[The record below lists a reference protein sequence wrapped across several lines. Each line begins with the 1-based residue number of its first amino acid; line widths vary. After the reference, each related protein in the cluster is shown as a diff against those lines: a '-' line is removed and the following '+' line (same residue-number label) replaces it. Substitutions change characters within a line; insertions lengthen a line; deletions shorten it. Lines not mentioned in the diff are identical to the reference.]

1 MPYALGAT
9 VTLQLTALASATVVL
24 NVTAPDGTES
34 TPATSNVLTTWSA
47 SVTANQLGLW
57 QFTWIVTGTESNVE
71 QGTFQVGTPWYA
83 TLAEL
88 QAYLPSGTSDLVTQL
103 SDSLATASR
112 SIDKATGRRFWA
124 DTAAT
129 SRLFYPAPD
138 RWSRTLVDDFYTT
151 TGLVVEVDASG
162 DGVFETTYTSAD
174 YELSPLNGVVD
185 GEDGWPFY
193 RIRPVNWTWTCN
205 PLRASLRVTA
215 KWGWTAVPSAV
226 KTACVIL
233 ATEALKLAREAPF
246 GVAGF
251 GVDGLV
257 RVRENPRVRDMLA
270 PYTRSPVN
278 LA

>member
-9 VTLQLTALASATVVL
+9 VTLELTALASATVVVH
-24 NVTAPDGTES
+24 VTAPDGTES
-34 TPATSNVLTTWSA
+34 TPATSNVLTAWSA
-47 SVTANQLGLW
+47 SVTANQLGMW
-57 QFTWIVTGTESNVE
+57 QFTWIVTGTESNVA
-71 QGTFQVGTPWYA
+71 QGTFEVGNPWYA

-88 QAYLPSGTSDLVTQL
+88 QAYLPSGTSDLETELQ
-103 SDSLATASR
+103 DSLATASR
-112 SIDKATGRRFWA
+112 AIDKMTGRRFWA

-129 SRLFYPAPD
+129 ARLFYPSPD
-138 RWSRTLVDDFYTT
+138 RWNRTMVDDFHTI
-151 TGLVVEVDASG
+151 TGLIIEVDNGG
-162 DGVFETTYTSAD
+162 DGTFETTYTSAD

-185 GEDGWPFY
+185 GEEGWPFY
-193 RIRPVNWTWTCN
+193 QIRPVNWSWTCTT
-205 PLRASLRVTA
+205 RASLRVTA
-215 KWGWTAVPSAV
+215 KWGWANVPAGV

-251 GVDGLV
+251 GVDGLI

-270 PYTRSPVN
+270 PYTRHPVL

>member
-9 VTLQLTALASATVVL
+9 VTLQLTALASATVAL

-57 QFTWIVTGTESNVE
+57 QFTWIVTGTASNVE

-129 SRLFYPAPD
+129 SRLFYPNPD

-151 TGLVVEVDASG
+151 TGLIVEVDASG

-185 GEDGWPFY
+185 GEDGWPYY

>member
-129 SRLFYPAPD
+129 SRLFYPNPD

-185 GEDGWPFY
+185 GEDGWPYY
-193 RIRPVNWTWTCN
+193 RIRPVNWAWVCN

-215 KWGWTAVPSAV
+215 KWGWTAVPAAV

>member
-1 MPYALGAT
+1 MPYALGAS
-9 VTLQLTALASATVVL
+9 VTLQLTALASATVAL
-24 NVTAPDGTES
+24 HVTAPDGTES
-34 TPATSNVLTTWSA
+34 TPATSNVLTTWSGT
-47 SVTANQLGLW
+47 VTADQLGLW

-88 QAYLPSGTSDLVTQL
+88 QAYLPSGTTDLETEL

-112 SIDKATGRRFWA
+112 SIDKACGRRFYA

-129 SRLFYPAPD
+129 ARLYYPSPD
-138 RWSRTLVDDFYTT
+138 RWNRTVVDDFHTT
-151 TGLVVEVDASG
+151 TGLIIEVDAGG
-162 DGVFETTYTSAD
+162 DGTFETTYTTAD

-193 RIRPVNWTWTCN
+193 QIRPVNWTWTCTT
-205 PLRASLRVTA
+205 RASLRVTA
-215 KWGWTAVPSAV
+215 KWGWASVPSAV

-270 PYTRSPVN
+270 PYAREPVHF
-278 LA
+278 A